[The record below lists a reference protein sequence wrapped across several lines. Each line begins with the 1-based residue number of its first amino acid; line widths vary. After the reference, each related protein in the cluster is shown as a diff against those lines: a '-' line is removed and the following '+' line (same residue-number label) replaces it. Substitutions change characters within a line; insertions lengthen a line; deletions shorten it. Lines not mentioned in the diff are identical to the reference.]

1 MAGISVCMI
10 VKNEEEVLARCLAC
24 VTSFADEIIVV
35 DTGSTD
41 KTKEIAAGFTDKL
54 YDFAWCDDFSKAR
67 NYSFS
72 KATQDFIMWLDADD
86 VILQEDQ
93 EQLAELKQRLQP
105 EVSIV
110 MMKYHTAFD
119 DKGNPTFSYYRERL
133 MNRRMQHRWSGVIHE
148 VIPLTGMV
156 QYEDIA
162 ITHQKLHINDPD
174 RNLRIFEKLLAQG
187 KQLDAREQFYYA
199 RELYYHARYHDALQV
214 FEAFLDGKQGWVENN
229 IDACEMMGYCH
240 SALQQKDEELQA
252 YLQSFRYDAP
262 RAELC
267 CDIGKYFFDEK
278 RWKEAVFWY
287 ETALHRTRD
296 DKSGAF
302 VRVDCYGYLPAIQLC
317 VCYWQLHDRQASMH
331 YNDIAGRY
339 KPDSIAV
346 QQNRKFFGNAS

>member
-1 MAGISVCMI
+1 
-10 VKNEEEVLARCLAC
+10 
-24 VTSFADEIIVV
+24 
-35 DTGSTD
+35 
-41 KTKEIAAGFTDKL
+41 
-54 YDFAWCDDFSKAR
+54 
-67 NYSFS
+67 
-72 KATQDFIMWLDADD
+72 
-86 VILQEDQ
+86 
-93 EQLAELKQRLQP
+93 
-105 EVSIV
+105 

-133 MNRRMQHRWSGVIHE
+133 MNRRMQHRWTGVIHE

-162 ITHQKLHINDPD
+162 ITHQKLHVNDPD

-199 RELYYHARYHDALQV
+199 RELYYHARYYDALQV

-240 SALQQKDEELQA
+240 SALQQKDEELQS

>member
-1 MAGISVCMI
+1 M
-10 VKNEEEVLARCLAC
+10 
-24 VTSFADEIIVV
+24 
-35 DTGSTD
+35 
-41 KTKEIAAGFTDKL
+41 
-54 YDFAWCDDFSKAR
+54 
-67 NYSFS
+67 
-72 KATQDFIMWLDADD
+72 
-86 VILQEDQ
+86 
-93 EQLAELKQRLQP
+93 
-105 EVSIV
+105 
-110 MMKYHTAFD
+110 
-119 DKGNPTFSYYRERL
+119 
-133 MNRRMQHRWSGVIHE
+133 
-148 VIPLTGMV
+148 
-156 QYEDIA
+156 
-162 ITHQKLHINDPD
+162 
-174 RNLRIFEKLLAQG
+174 
-187 KQLDAREQFYYA
+187 
-199 RELYYHARYHDALQV
+199 
-214 FEAFLDGKQGWVENN
+214 ENN
-229 IDACEMMGYCH
+229 VDACEMMGYCH

>member
-41 KTKEIAAGFTDKL
+41 KTKAIAADFTDKI

-86 VILQEDQ
+86 VI
-93 EQLAELKQRLQP
+93 
-105 EVSIV
+105 
-110 MMKYHTAFD
+110 
-119 DKGNPTFSYYRERL
+119 
-133 MNRRMQHRWSGVIHE
+133 
-148 VIPLTGMV
+148 V

-162 ITHQKLHINDPD
+162 ITHRKLHVNDPD

-214 FEAFLDGKQGWVENN
+214 FEAFLNGKQGWVENN

-240 SALQQKDEELQA
+240 SALQQKDEMLQA
-252 YLQSFRYDAP
+252 YLRSFQYDAP

-339 KPDSIAV
+339 KPDSTAV